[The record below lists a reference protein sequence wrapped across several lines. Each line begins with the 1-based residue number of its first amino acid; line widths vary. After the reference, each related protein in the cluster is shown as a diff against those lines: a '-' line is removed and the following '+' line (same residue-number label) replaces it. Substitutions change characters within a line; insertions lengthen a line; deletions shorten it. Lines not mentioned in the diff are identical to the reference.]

1 MTPSFSRVRDGV
13 AEDRAFMLALDG
25 LVLGRP
31 RPSAWYDEHLRAG
44 HALVAERDGVLAGF
58 AIHHR
63 HFFQRD
69 FLALLIVEPW
79 CRRSGVAS
87 ALLQA
92 VESRCAGADLFTSTN
107 ASNQTMRQA
116 LKKWGFRASG
126 RIDNIDSGDP
136 ELIFVKML
144 SEGAD

>member
-1 MTPSFSRVRDGV
+1 MTPSFLRVRDGV
-13 AEDRAFMLALDG
+13 AGDHAFMLALDG
-25 LVLGRP
+25 LVLGMP
-31 RPSAWYDEHLRAG
+31 RLSTWYDEHVRAG

-87 ALLQA
+87 TLVDA
-92 VESRCAGADLFTSTN
+92 VEKRCVGADLFTSTN

-116 LKKWGFRASG
+116 LKKWGFRATG
-126 RIDNIDSGDP
+126 RIDNIDPGDP
-136 ELIFVKML
+136 ELIFVKTIVRAV
-144 SEGAD
+144 S

>member
-1 MTPSFSRVRDGV
+1 MTASFLRVRDGV
-13 AEDRAFMLALDG
+13 AEDRPFMLALDG
-25 LVLGRP
+25 LVLGTP
-31 RPSAWYDEHLRAG
+31 RSTAWYDKQLRAG

-79 CRRSGVAS
+79 CRRSGVAT
-87 ALLQA
+87 ALLRA
-92 VESRCAGADLFTSTN
+92 VEKRCAGADLFTSTN

-116 LKKWGFRASG
+116 LKRWGFRATG
-126 RIDNIDSGDP
+126 RIDNIDPGDP
-136 ELIFVKML
+136 ELVFVKPIRRT
-144 SEGAD
+144 

>member
-1 MTPSFSRVRDGV
+1 
-13 AEDRAFMLALDG
+13 MLALDG
-25 LVLGRP
+25 LVLGTP
-31 RPSAWYDEHLRAG
+31 RPPAWYDEQLGAG
-44 HALVAERDGVLAGF
+44 NALVAERDGVLAGF

-79 CRRSGVAS
+79 CRRSGVAT

-92 VESRCAGADLFTSTN
+92 VEKRCAGADLFTSTN

-116 LKKWGFRASG
+116 LKRWGFRATG
-126 RIDNIDSGDP
+126 RIDNIDPGDP
-136 ELIFVKML
+136 ELVFVKSL
-144 SEGAD
+144 ARP

>member
-1 MTPSFSRVRDGV
+1 MTASFLRVRDGV
-13 AEDRAFMLALDG
+13 AEDRPFMLALDG
-25 LVLGRP
+25 LVLGTP
-31 RPSAWYDEHLRAG
+31 RSTAWYDEQLRAG

-79 CRRSGVAS
+79 CRRSGVAT
-87 ALLQA
+87 ALLRA
-92 VESRCAGADLFTSTN
+92 VEKRCAGADLFTSTN

-116 LKKWGFRASG
+116 LKRWGFRATG
-126 RIDNIDSGDP
+126 RIDNIDPGDP
-136 ELIFVKML
+136 ELVFVKPIRRT
-144 SEGAD
+144 